1 MNYYEGTI
9 ADNICNLLA
18 YPTNEEMHLIIHQ
31 AHEQAIAFA
40 KILEF
45 VRYEDLFYGGTFK
58 IHENNL
64 VLGELIDVNDPE
76 FCHALKVDVSV
87 VISPNQNND
96 RLKEIEKANF
106 ELNEISKAAE
116 LVSMYDI
123 SNLEKTDD
131 LKQSQTEIELIYQSN
146 KQITQKKNETAFQ
159 TGVLSLKKLDVLFL
173 VSQRRKHKAYSSQRM
188 ERIQVTPRYKT
199 SNLALNFNFNKINS
213 IIASDQDCNT
223 KSEILRIK
231 RWQKRSR
238 LESLER
244 HPNVPGNNRKL
255 IIIYEFIL

>member
-131 LKQSQTEIELIYQSN
+131 LKQSQTEIELIY
-146 KQITQKKNETAFQ
+146 
-159 TGVLSLKKLDVLFL
+159 
-173 VSQRRKHKAYSSQRM
+173 
-188 ERIQVTPRYKT
+188 
-199 SNLALNFNFNKINS
+199 
-213 IIASDQDCNT
+213 
-223 KSEILRIK
+223 
-231 RWQKRSR
+231 
-238 LESLER
+238 
-244 HPNVPGNNRKL
+244 
-255 IIIYEFIL
+255 